1 MACPHAAIRPVL
13 ASPEELENAP
23 ESFVTIDANGKEL
36 KGLKFRIQVYAEDC
50 LGCGSCVNTCPAKEK
65 ALVLKPLES
74 QREAQ
79 VANLK
84 FAEENISIKDNL
96 MDRATLKGSQFC
108 QPLLEFSGACAGCGE
123 TPYVKL
129 ITQLFGER
137 MIVANA
143 TGCSSIWGGSAPTTP
158 YCQNKDGFGPAWG
171 NSLFEDAAEYGLGMH
186 DAYKQRRDGLADV
199 CRAAMEKP
207 GIAEGLKEALGNW
220 LANMDD
226 AALSK
231 EYGDAVLEEI
241 YAGAAVDETLAKILD
256 MQDLFT
262 KKSFWVFGGD
272 GWGYDIGY
280 GGLDHVIASGAD
292 INILVIDTEVY
303 SNTGGQASKA
313 TPLGSIAKFAAAGK
327 PVRKKELGRMAM
339 TYGYVYVASVSMG
352 ADMNQVLKA
361 FKEAE
366 AYHGPSLIIAYAPCI
381 NQGIRKGMG
390 RSLEEAKLAVQT
402 GYWPLYRFNPLL
414 KEEGK
419 NPFVLDYK
427 KAPDGTLEEFLL
439 GENRYAQ
446 LEKAKPEL
454 AKELRSTMAKQYQE
468 RFDDLTELAK

>member
-1 MACPHAAIRPVL
+1 
-13 ASPEELENAP
+13 
-23 ESFVTIDANGKEL
+23 
-36 KGLKFRIQVYAEDC
+36 
-50 LGCGSCVNTCPAKEK
+50 
-65 ALVLKPLES
+65 
-74 QREAQ
+74 
-79 VANLK
+79 
-84 FAEENISIKDNL
+84 SIKDDL
-96 MDRATLKGSQFC
+96 IDRNTLKGSQLC

-129 ITQLFGER
+129 LTQLFGER
-137 MIVANA
+137 MVIANA
-143 TGCSSIWGGSAPTTP
+143 TGCTSIWGGSAPTTP
-158 YCQNKDGFGPAWG
+158 YCTNKDGFGPAWG

-186 DAYKQRRDGLADV
+186 DAYKQRREGLAMA
-199 CRAAMEKP
+199 CR
-207 GIAEGLKEALGNW
+207 EALELPDLSDELKTALQNW
-220 LANMDD
+220 LDNKDD
-226 AALSK
+226 AALSR
-231 EYGDAVLEEI
+231 EYGEAVLDALYNSE
-241 YAGAAVDETLAKILD
+241 LD
-256 MQDLFT
+256 PSLIKLLNMQDLFT

-292 INILVIDTEVY
+292 INVFVVDTEVY

-327 PVRKKELGRMAM
+327 PVRKKDLGRMAM

-352 ADMNQVLKA
+352 ADMNQVVKA

-366 AYHGPSLIIAYAPCI
+366 AYNGPSLIIAYAPCI

-402 GYWPLYRFNPLL
+402 GYWPLYRFNPAL
-414 KEEGK
+414 KDEGK
-419 NPFVLDYK
+419 NPFTLDYK

-454 AKELRSTMAKQYQE
+454 AKELRATMAKQYQE
-468 RFDDLTELAK
+468 RFDELTELAK